1 LLALFIRTKCFVP
14 YYLTGDEMLLDL
26 NSNPPREMLEV
37 TPIQHDPVEQ
47 EPIQQEATHEEEAGK

>member
-1 LLALFIRTKCFVP
+1 MTKCVVP

-26 NSNPPREMLEV
+26 NSSPPREMREV